1 MTAAIACP
9 NPIPRANH
17 SVWAKYNTSNQ
28 LTSTSIVANYTYD
41 DAGNTLNDGVNKYV
55 YDLDGRICAVTPVV
69 GGTMTQYVYD
79 AEGRRIAKGTIT
91 KWPAAGATC
100 ATCAVPTAANGIT
113 KTGTGA
119 ALYLRGAL
127 GDQDTE
133 LDGTGVWCHTNVFA
147 GGGLTATYDTGTKAT
162 LSFNYSDWLGS
173 KRVQSGFGGAVQ
185 NSWASDP
192 FGSTPVQELI
202 HDLVAHNVAITS
214 SLPVFE
220 QLVPGLP
227 LLQKIEDIENVEIV
241 FKDGISYDSAKLIE
255 SVRGQVGI
263 R

>member
-1 MTAAIACP
+1 MTAVIACP

-100 ATCAVPTAANGIT
+100 AVPTAANGIT

-133 LDGTGVWCHTNVFA
+133 LDGTGVWCHTNVFV
-147 GGGLTATYDTGTKAT
+147 GGELTATCDTGTKSYLKPQLLRLAGIKARAKRFWWSGAE
-162 LSFNYSDWLGS
+162 LLGIRS
-173 KRVQSGFGGAVQ
+173 VRQHPGAKVDSRSGGAQRCHYFIPSGFRTTCARAP
-185 NSWASDP
+185 SFA
-192 FGSTPVQELI
+192 
-202 HDLVAHNVAITS
+202 
-214 SLPVFE
+214 
-220 QLVPGLP
+220 
-227 LLQKIEDIENVEIV
+227 EDRRHR
-241 FKDGISYDSAKLIE
+241 KC
-255 SVRGQVGI
+255 
-263 R
+263 